1 MTFMKVRNCRV
12 PSEQATSKTVLARS
26 KELVQHRRVCSGGD
40 EAYQLGREAKICTI
54 EDREKI
60 LQELQDGVKIQIP
73 SSSALALKADLGIPW
88 AKLRAIRRYLFW

>member
-26 KELVQHRRVCSGGD
+26 KELDQHRRVCSGGD
-40 EAYQLGREAKICTI
+40 ETYQLGKEAKIYTM
-54 EDREKI
+54 EDREKL
-60 LQELQDGVKIQIP
+60 LQELQDGMKVQIP

-88 AKLRAIRRYLFW
+88 VKLRAIRRYKFW